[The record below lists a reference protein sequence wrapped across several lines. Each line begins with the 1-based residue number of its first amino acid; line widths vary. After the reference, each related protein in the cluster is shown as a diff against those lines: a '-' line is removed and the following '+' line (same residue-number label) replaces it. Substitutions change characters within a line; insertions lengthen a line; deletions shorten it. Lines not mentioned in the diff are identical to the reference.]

1 MMNHEVTF
9 LTTFF
14 FGENNEFVYA
24 ESLHSLAKYLIN
36 NNYNVYLLDIF
47 RDKTKVACLNTNKI
61 KKRSLNKNKI
71 LYCGFFGKPVES
83 KKLTISLNDYREE
96 FFQFLEKF
104 NNINGVKI
112 VNNYKTLKYNLSK
125 QYILDYENEFN
136 FYKTIKINS
145 FNDLLKYNKDE
156 KKYLVKPLVSE
167 RSVGSEILDGLIDDE
182 KLKIYYNRFQNNGL
196 IVQLY
201 TNDFKKYGE
210 RKITFINGEYVFARK
225 CTQIG
230 DENLVCTACGSKNE
244 IYKPSKVEIEL
255 GEKVYKIFNEKYDL
269 SYFRL
274 DVTSDRETPIINEIE
289 ALNPDLFIP
298 GLYELDDLKKY
309 HMNVKNMLDRHHME
323 SKYSWALYDLFNL
336 FKY

>member
-1 MMNHEVTF
+1 MNNREVTF

-14 FGENNEFVYA
+14 FGDNNEFLYA

-36 NNYNVYLLDIF
+36 NNYNVYLLDLF

-71 LYCGFFGKPVES
+71 LHCGFFGKPVRS

-167 RSVGSEILDGLIDDE
+167 RSVGSEILDGLIDEE

-289 ALNPDLFIP
+289 ALNPDLFVQEFT
-298 GLYELDDLKKY
+298 YKLDDLKKY
-309 HMNVKNMLDRHHME
+309 HINVKNMLDRHHMLQ
-323 SKYSWALYDLFNL
+323 SKYLFNLYDLFN
-336 FKY
+336 FF

>member
-1 MMNHEVTF
+1 MNNREVTF

-14 FGENNEFVYA
+14 FGDNNKFLYT

-36 NNYNVYLLDIF
+36 NNYNVYLLDLF

-61 KKRSLNKNKI
+61 NKRSLNKNKM
-71 LYCGFFGKPVES
+71 LHCGFFGKPVKS
-83 KKLTISLNDYREE
+83 KKLTVSLNDYREE

-125 QYILDYENEFN
+125 QYILDYQNEFN

-156 KKYLVKPLVSE
+156 KKYLVKPLISE
-167 RSVGSEILDGLIDDE
+167 RSVGSEILDGIDEE

-230 DENLVCTACGSKNE
+230 DENLVCTAHGSKNE

-289 ALNPDLFIP
+289 ALNPDLFVKEFT
-298 GLYELDDLKKY
+298 YKLDDLKKY
-309 HMNVKNMLDRHHME
+309 HINVKNMLDRHHMLQ
-323 SKYSWALYDLFNL
+323 SKYLFNLYDLFN
-336 FKY
+336 FF